1 MRPLLVAYAA
11 LVLVAC
17 APRVTF
23 VSSGAPFVRRPN
35 VAPEEV
41 VVLHAADP
49 LPAFTELGY
58 LEANQ
63 EVSMGPATSDGFV
76 RRLAEQAAARGC
88 NAIVLH
94 DGCVRTAWSRHGRY
108 QFARF
113 AATCVWIDRS

>member
-1 MRPLLVAYAA
+1 MSRSFVACAA
-11 LVLVAC
+11 LALVAC

-23 VSSGAPFVRRPN
+23 IASGAPFVRRPN

-49 LPAFTELGY
+49 IPAFTELGY

-63 EVSMGPATSDGFV
+63 EVSVGPAMSDGFV
-76 RRLAEQAAARGC
+76 RGLAERAAEHGC

-94 DGCVRTAWSRHGRY
+94 DGCVRTAWGRHGRY